1 MNHRNYL
8 PIFLSLSF
16 LQGCGGSGDDPGQ
29 VNAASLQRSS
39 TNAKKMAS
47 VNSATNPC
55 APDGCDVILLTGQS
69 NMVGWNGGSESDSSN
84 ANPDARVLQWN
95 EATQSIELATDAMNW
110 TTVNPTQNSVR
121 PAGSI
126 GPALSF
132 GKAYARSLLGNRKV
146 LLVPAAAGGTG
157 FYRGNWTP
165 PSTGVAEGSLVTN
178 AINIA
183 NHAMSVASNGTS
195 TKLAG
200 ILWQQG
206 ECDVNDASYGGSG
219 PANAYQNSLLGL
231 IDTFRSR
238 ITGGTVVTG
247 GQTTYVPFV
256 VGEMSPQ
263 FVHWNNGTVPPP
275 PLSDI
280 QLQTKASILRVFHAL
295 PVLRQSAAWVSS
307 GGLQS
312 NASGAGDVHF
322 EKDSQR
328 QLGLRYADKLF
339 EASNGLPEAAI
350 SLKYWNGS
358 FVNIGPDMDLG
369 QTLPA
374 SPTPTIVG
382 QVIAVKDAQRGWVAK
397 VVRSAGSI
405 QFTNLP
411 PSLVN
416 TSYSKSA
423 WLKLD
428 GYGYSN
434 NLVSGTSTNQSHA
447 FYFPNQSAGF
457 VAAGHNSAG
466 ISRTDYVKS
475 SSQVPADG
483 QTWVHL
489 IVTYDSATHVMALY
503 VNGVL
508 SASAQNVPKATTET
522 ATTTVQLSAYGSYAN
537 TGVNGEMIDNQ
548 LYTSALTAQQVALI
562 YEHELS
568 YRAGF

>member
-1 MNHRNYL
+1 M
-8 PIFLSLSF
+8 
-16 LQGCGGSGDDPGQ
+16 
-29 VNAASLQRSS
+29 
-39 TNAKKMAS
+39 
-47 VNSATNPC
+47 
-55 APDGCDVILLTGQS
+55 
-69 NMVGWNGGSESDSSN
+69 
-84 ANPDARVLQWN
+84 
-95 EATQSIELATDAMNW
+95 
-110 TTVNPTQNSVR
+110 
-121 PAGSI
+121 
-126 GPALSF
+126 
-132 GKAYARSLLGNRKV
+132 
-146 LLVPAAAGGTG
+146 
-157 FYRGNWTP
+157 
-165 PSTGVAEGSLVTN
+165 
-178 AINIA
+178 
-183 NHAMSVASNGTS
+183 
-195 TKLAG
+195 
-200 ILWQQG
+200 
-206 ECDVNDASYGGSG
+206 
-219 PANAYQNSLLGL
+219 
-231 IDTFRSR
+231 
-238 ITGGTVVTG
+238 
-247 GQTTYVPFV
+247 
-256 VGEMSPQ
+256 
-263 FVHWNNGTVPPP
+263 
-275 PLSDI
+275 
-280 QLQTKASILRVFHAL
+280 
-295 PVLRQSAAWVSS
+295 
-307 GGLQS
+307 
-312 NASGAGDVHF
+312 
-322 EKDSQR
+322 
-328 QLGLRYADKLF
+328 
-339 EASNGLPEAAI
+339 PEAAI